1 MIPITYDATLVALS
15 VVIAIFAAYTCF
27 HLASRMGGGG
37 EVARKGLLAGA
48 AVTMGGGI
56 WSMHFVGMLAVQL
69 PISVS
74 YDLLLTLISA
84 LTSILVTGIALVV
97 ASLEPLARLRVAAG
111 GLLMGSGIAGMHYIG
126 MAAMR
131 ADATMTYDGALV
143 SLSVAIAV
151 VASGVALWLAF
162 NLRGVPLRMLAASVM
177 GAAISGMHY
186 TGMAAVSLTAA
197 PDAAS
202 VTAPVLSQPLLASII
217 AVATFLIFGFTVL
230 IAVPE
235 RTGAAAR
242 DDSDS
247 RASTPA
253 SPGGDGPRL
262 LKLPVQRN
270 KTTLFIGLDDIVSIQ
285 ADAHY
290 TTVFTHTGRFFCPMS
305 LTELEARLDPECFL
319 RVHRSHMVNIRH
331 AKAFERQKEHAVL
344 VLDGTDDRVVPVSRG
359 RVARLRHAL
368 GI

>member
-1 MIPITYDATLVALS
+1 MIPIAYDVTLVALS
-15 VVIAIFAAYTCF
+15 VVIASFAAFTCF
-27 HLASRMGGGG
+27 HLASRMDGGG

-97 ASLEPLARLRVAAG
+97 ASLQPLARLRVAAG

-131 ADATMTYDGALV
+131 ADATMAYDAALV

-162 NLRGVPLRMLAASVM
+162 NLRGVPLRMLAAAVM

-186 TGMAAVSLTAA
+186 TGMAAVGLTAA

-217 AVATFLIFGFTVL
+217 AVATFLIFGITVL

-235 RTGAAAR
+235 RTGEAAR
-242 DDSDS
+242 DALRVPS
-247 RASTPA
+247 PA

-290 TTVFTHTGRFFCPMS
+290 TTVFTQTGRFFCPMS
-305 LTELEARLDPECFL
+305 LTDLEARLDPECFL

-331 AKAFERQKEHAVL
+331 AKAFERQKEHAVI
-344 VLDGTDDRVVPVSRG
+344 VLDGPDDRVVPVSRG
-359 RVARLRHAL
+359 RVAQLKTAL
-368 GI
+368 GF

>member
-1 MIPITYDATLVALS
+1 MIPIAYDATLVALS
-15 VVIAIFAAYTCF
+15 VVIASFAAYTCF
-27 HLASRMGGGG
+27 HLASRMGGAG

-131 ADATMTYDGALV
+131 ADATMTYNVALV

-151 VASGVALWLAF
+151 IASGVALWLAF
-162 NLRGVPLRMLAASVM
+162 KLRGVPLRILAASVM

-186 TGMAAVSLTAA
+186 TGMAAVGLTAA

-217 AVATFLIFGFTVL
+217 AVATFLIFGITVL

-235 RTGAAAR
+235 RTGAVPR
-242 DDSDS
+242 GDT
-247 RASTPA
+247 RAPVPA
-253 SPGGDGPRL
+253 SLGPEGPRL

-305 LTELEARLDPECFL
+305 LTDLEARLDPECFL

-331 AKAFERQKEHAVL
+331 AKAFERQKEHAVI
-344 VLDGTDDRVVPVSRG
+344 VLDGPDDRTVPVSRG
-359 RVARLRHAL
+359 RVTRLRHAL

>member
-1 MIPITYDATLVALS
+1 MIPIAYDVTLVALS
-15 VVIAIFAAYTCF
+15 VVIASFAAFTCF
-27 HLASRMGGGG
+27 HLASRMDGGG

-97 ASLEPLARLRVAAG
+97 ASLKPLARLRVAAG

-131 ADATMTYDGALV
+131 ADATMAYDAALV
-143 SLSVAIAV
+143 GLSVAIAV

-162 NLRGVPLRMLAASVM
+162 NLRGVPLRMLAAAVM

-186 TGMAAVSLTAA
+186 TGMAAVGLTAA
-197 PDAAS
+197 PDAAI

-217 AVATFLIFGFTVL
+217 AVATFLIFGITVL

-235 RTGAAAR
+235 RTGAVPR
-242 DDSDS
+242 GNT
-247 RASTPA
+247 RAPA
-253 SPGGDGPRL
+253 SLGSEGPRL

-305 LTELEARLDPECFL
+305 LTDLEARLDPECFL

-331 AKAFERQKEHAVL
+331 AKAFERQKEHAVI
-344 VLDGTDDRVVPVSRG
+344 VLDGPDDRVVPVSRG
-359 RVARLRHAL
+359 RVTRLRHAL

>member
-1 MIPITYDATLVALS
+1 MIPIAYDATLVALS
-15 VVIAIFAAYTCF
+15 VVIAIFAAFTCF
-27 HLASRMGGGG
+27 HLASRMDGSNG
-37 EVARKGLLAGA
+37 VARKGLLAGA

-56 WSMHFVGMLAVQL
+56 WSMHFVGMLAVRL

-97 ASLEPLARLRVAAG
+97 ASLEPLTRPRLAAG

-131 ADATMTYDGALV
+131 ADATMAYDAALV
-143 SLSVAIAV
+143 SVSVAIAV
-151 VASGVALWLAF
+151 VASGVALWLAY

-197 PDAAS
+197 PGAAS

-235 RTGAAAR
+235 RTGAAPR
-242 DDSDS
+242 DDSDT
-247 RASTPA
+247 RAPTRLDA
-253 SPGGDGPRL
+253 DGPRL

-270 KTTLFIGLDDIVSIQ
+270 KTTMFIGLDDIVSIQ

-290 TTVFTHTGRFFCPMS
+290 TTVFTHAGRFFCPMS
-305 LTELEARLDPECFL
+305 LTDLEARLDPERFL

-331 AKAFERQKEHAVL
+331 AKAFERQKENAVI
-344 VLDGTDDRVVPVSRG
+344 VLDGPDDRIVPVSRG
-359 RVARLRHAL
+359 RVARIRQAL

>member
-1 MIPITYDATLVALS
+1 
-15 VVIAIFAAYTCF
+15 
-27 HLASRMGGGG
+27 
-37 EVARKGLLAGA
+37 
-48 AVTMGGGI
+48 
-56 WSMHFVGMLAVQL
+56 
-69 PISVS
+69 
-74 YDLLLTLISA
+74 
-84 LTSILVTGIALVV
+84 
-97 ASLEPLARLRVAAG
+97 
-111 GLLMGSGIAGMHYIG
+111 MHYIG

-131 ADATMTYDGALV
+131 ADATMAYDAALV
-143 SLSVAIAV
+143 SLSVVIAV

-162 NLRGVPLRMLAASVM
+162 NLRGVPLRILAASVM

-186 TGMAAVSLTAA
+186 TGMAAVGLTAA

-217 AVATFLIFGFTVL
+217 AVATFLIFGITVL

-235 RTGAAAR
+235 RTGAVR
-242 DDSDS
+242 RGDT
-247 RASTPA
+247 RAPAPA
-253 SPGGDGPRL
+253 SLGPEGPRL

-290 TTVFTHTGRFFCPMS
+290 TTVFTRSGRFFCPMS
-305 LTELEARLDPECFL
+305 LTDLEARLDPECFL

-331 AKAFERQKEHAVL
+331 AKAFERQKEHAVI
-344 VLDGTDDRVVPVSRG
+344 VLDGPDDRVVPVSRG
-359 RVARLRHAL
+359 RVTRLRHAL